1 MQTAEITVTQTF
13 AIHTEGDIDI
23 EKVVAAINRR
33 IKNGEGWLS
42 AVANELDDDME
53 MSDPYD
59 TEVEVMW

>member
-13 AIHTEGDIDI
+13 AIHAEDDIDI

-42 AVANELDDDME
+42 AVANELGDDME

>member
-13 AIHTEGDIDI
+13 AIHTEDDIDI
-23 EKVVAAINRR
+23 EKVVKAINRR

-42 AVANELDDDME
+42 AIANELDDDME